1 MDVGPKRERKG
12 GRKER
17 KRKKKGRNSKSFLP
31 QLPAALSR
39 SVVTEATAQLLQRL
53 LLTQATVALP
63 PPPQQF
69 NPLWL
74 FPCVELSCCLP
85 QLQYLAL
92 RAQV

>member
-1 MDVGPKRERKG
+1 
-12 GRKER
+12 
-17 KRKKKGRNSKSFLP
+17 
-31 QLPAALSR
+31 
-39 SVVTEATAQLLQRL
+39 LLQRL
-53 LLTQATVALP
+53 LLTQATVAL